1 MVPVLVHARKR
12 MFSMIK
18 TTISNIRKCELR
30 QLEYLMSRARDIKIR
45 GRADFEDD
53 FDEIKDLI
61 SAKTLVTVDDHI
73 TKLEDVKKKVSD
85 RRDTLRQK
93 ATDEKLIDDTSSVD
107 IADRY

>member
-1 MVPVLVHARKR
+1 
-12 MFSMIK
+12 MFSSSGDKSIIK
-18 TTISNIRKCELR
+18 FFNHLLNKRNSLDPT
-30 QLEYLMSRARDIKIR
+30 
-45 GRADFEDD
+45 D